1 MVIAKLAA
9 IILLAYLIGSIP
21 FGVIVARRMS
31 GLDPR
36 NYGSGKMGGTNV
48 MRLLG
53 AKVGVLVIALDVAKA
68 SVAVLLAAA
77 IFGGT
82 VASVGVFYM
91 HRQIAELIAALAVIS
106 GHNWPIFLKFRGG
119 RGVATFFGAL
129 LPIAP
134 AAAIFGAEVLG
145 IVAVSTRY
153 MSAGSIAGAMA
164 AWAILI
170 PWTLFNSFPPML
182 LGMVLLA
189 SALVIYQHRDNI
201 ERLRTG
207 MERKLGER
215 ADAKRNLS
223 TIQG

>member
-1 MVIAKLAA
+1 MVIAKPAA

-119 RGVATFFGAL
+119 RGVATFFGGLVAL
-129 LPIAP
+129 CPP
-134 AAAIFGAEVLG
+134 AAIFGGEALFISAG
-145 IVAVSTRY
+145 LTRY
-153 MSAGSIAGAMA
+153 VSLGSIVGVVGTY
-164 AWAILI
+164 AILV
-170 PWTLFNSFPPML
+170 PLWLFSDFPIEYLIYSFVGGLTIIIM
-182 LGMVLLA
+182 
-189 SALVIYQHRDNI
+189 HRDNI
-201 ERLRTG
+201 SRLMSGR
-207 MERKLGER
+207 ERKLGEKLPVTDSVR
-215 ADAKRNLS
+215 
-223 TIQG
+223 